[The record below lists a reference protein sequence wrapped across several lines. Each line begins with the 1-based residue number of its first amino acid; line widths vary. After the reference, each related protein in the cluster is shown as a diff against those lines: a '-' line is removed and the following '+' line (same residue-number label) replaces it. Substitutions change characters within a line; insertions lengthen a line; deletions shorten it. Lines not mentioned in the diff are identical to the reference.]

1 MRGSAKERFD
11 AISERFN
18 GANYGDF
25 TARSADD
32 LSGVD
37 LERDA
42 TWTAELTDPRGIEDE
57 DEAADLGP
65 DMRRRAHRAMLAARI
80 ERRPSALLEAEVF
93 GRPARELDLGMRGDL
108 APRLDAVRVF
118 AEALPAR

>member
-80 ERRPSALLEAEVF
+80 ERRASPLLETQV
-93 GRPARELDLGMRGDL
+93 L
-108 APRLDAVRVF
+108 
-118 AEALPAR
+118 